1 MATKEVKMVSL
12 GDFLTEEQTRRC
24 WGLYPN
30 REQIRDKIVK
40 PNLASINEKLGQEND
55 ADYLSYA
62 IVHVIGQ
69 GRDQAKGEGATPGSR
84 AGFRGGAPVRS
95 GAKLRSSRTA
105 GAAGSGGA

>member
-69 GRDQAKGEGATPGSR
+69 GREAMSFFLSAIIMLGSAASCDDSVRTDGSVRTPR
-84 AGFRGGAPVRS
+84 RP
-95 GAKLRSSRTA
+95 
-105 GAAGSGGA
+105 